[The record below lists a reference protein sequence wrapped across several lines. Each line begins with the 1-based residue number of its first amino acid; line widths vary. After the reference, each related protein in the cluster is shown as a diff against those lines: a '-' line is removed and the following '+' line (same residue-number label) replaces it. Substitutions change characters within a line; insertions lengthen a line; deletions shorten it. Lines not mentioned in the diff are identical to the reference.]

1 MYEDSLISTASPTFV
16 ISVFLM
22 IAILNNVRQYTIAFS
37 FSSFYGITCNIWKFL
52 SQGSNWSCS
61 WGPPHSHSNTW
72 IQATSMTYTATCS
85 NARTLT
91 HWEKPG
97 IKPTSSQKHCQVFNP
112 LSHNENSCI
121 IVVLIC
127 IPCLVMLSIFSCACW
142 SYAFSL

>member
-1 MYEDSLISTASPTFV
+1 MNIGVHMSFYISAFFFFFFLTCTLGQNCWAIFLAFKKLPYWFPQWLHKFTFSPTVYEDSLISTASPTFV

-91 HWEKPG
+91 H
-97 IKPTSSQKHCQVFNP
+97 
-112 LSHNENSCI
+112 
-121 IVVLIC
+121 
-127 IPCLVMLSIFSCACW
+127 
-142 SYAFSL
+142 